1 MATKFYEIVIQL
13 QQNKYFKFT
22 PTEYIY
28 IDSPA
33 TRVVIYNISYYD
45 GDDTNSNLMA
55 QIPYY
60 ISNGHTNHFRANML
74 YPFICFSH
82 ENSTESCPFDPTH
95 SKLPNGGL
103 MKLSIGKNFNNSEI
117 NKWIISELARAK
129 KPNSNEQKYPESLYR
144 VLESTSKNGTVG
156 VMSVL
161 PRIQNI
167 LDYFIAIVT
176 EPIINMKNY
185 QNYRPVWTAGQ
196 EFNID
201 YVDSPAL
208 PKYYGLQRPES
219 LDPHNFDEYLSI
231 GDFYRSRLTIAL
243 NDQIKHFIKYGILN
257 TNEIILE
264 PYQLTM
270 QVFNQ
275 TVGICNREPKDSNNI
290 SMFSIQNVS
299 VYSLISHNL
308 HQQLITKVESE
319 ISSGIAD
326 PVRNKFFLTF
336 NLMLIRTPIYNGPD
350 PDSLLPIN
358 IRGWNAQCYR
368 QKYLKYKNK
377 YLQLKNKLTNKPN

>member
-13 QQNKYFKFT
+13 QENKYFKFT

-103 MKLSIGKNFNNSEI
+103 MKLNIGQNFANLEI
-117 NKWIISELARAK
+117 HAWIKSELAKAR
-129 KPNSNEQKYPESLYR
+129 YPDSLYG
-144 VLESTSKNGTVG
+144 LLQSTSRNKTVG
-156 VMSVL
+156 VLSVL

-167 LDYFIAIVT
+167 LDYFIAIVA

-185 QNYRPVWTAGQ
+185 QNYRPVWTVGQ

-201 YVDSPAL
+201 YVDNPAL
-208 PKYYGLQRPES
+208 PKYYGIQQSQS
-219 LDPHNFDEYLSI
+219 LNPHNFNDYLSI
-231 GDFYRSRLTIAL
+231 GDFYRSKLTTAL
-243 NDQIKHFIKYGILN
+243 NDQIKHFIQYGILN

-290 SMFSIQNVS
+290 SMYSIQNVS
-299 VYSLISHNL
+299 AYSLISHNL
-308 HQQLITKVESE
+308 HQQLITKVENE
-319 ISSGIAD
+319 ISAGIAD
-326 PVRNKFFLTF
+326 PIRNKFFSTF
-336 NLMLIRTPIYNGPD
+336 NLMLIRTPIYNGPN
-350 PDSLLPIN
+350 PESLLPIN